1 MCWHTYRRYLHWQM
15 SNGWFVRI
23 SKVDQQS
30 RERTVLVSAKSSPA
44 NDRFGDS
51 RFIAAMSALRM
62 RANAASAIAAPAKG
76 DKVRIA
82 DFSAVC
88 SEQRLRAQIV

>member
-1 MCWHTYRRYLHWQM
+1 MI
-15 SNGWFVRI
+15 NGKFVRV

-30 RERTVLVSAKSSPA
+30 SERTVLVSAKSSPA

-76 DKVRIA
+76 GKVR
-82 DFSAVC
+82 AVALLSC
-88 SEQRLRAQIV
+88 DLAAGLTNDRF